1 MNKALLFASAACIL
15 TLSTAANAQQ
25 MFGHE
30 IKPYIGADYVYTH
43 ADFKESGNLLKK
55 DYNSGAVNVG
65 TRLGEYAGLEA
76 FFQQSG
82 QRKSTYMSGADEI
95 KAKSKF
101 YAYGLDL
108 FGYLPL
114 GCADK
119 VDLLASVGAGN
130 YNLEVKNTP
139 YGKYDKDHMGYRFG
153 VGAQYN
159 FNENVSARVMYRY
172 TYVDTKYLDN
182 LNEVTAG
189 LRYTF

>member
-15 TLSTAANAQQ
+15 TFSTAANAQQ

-65 TRLGEYAGLEA
+65 TRLGEFAGLEA

-82 QRKSTYMSGADEI
+82 QRKSSYMDGNDQI
-95 KAKSKF
+95 NAKSKF

-108 FGYLPL
+108 YGYLPL